1 MDRLSSM
8 AAFVKA
14 ADVGSFAAAADA
26 LGMSPQMVA
35 KHVTYLEDRIGT
47 RLLNR
52 TTRRQSL
59 TEIGRTYHERCKVV
73 LAEADWADSLAGEA
87 EAAPRGRLRVNAP
100 VAFGTY
106 SLVPLVTRYLRRH
119 PNVDVDLV
127 LNDRMIDLI
136 DDGFEV
142 AFRIGPLPDSTMMAR
157 AIAPFRLIACASPD
171 YLRER
176 GTPMTP
182 ADLSDHE
189 CLSYAYWPGPTNN
202 EWIFT
207 RQGRSYEVVHSRNHL
222 QINNAVGLLTAALDG
237 FGVAL
242 LAEGMVREPIGS
254 GRLVP
259 LLPGFEA
266 PSRPM
271 HLIFLADRRQT
282 PKLRSFIDAAVE
294 EFGSSGGHMPRKS
307 GGEL

>member
-1 MDRLSSM
+1 MDRLASM

-14 ADVGSFAAAADA
+14 AEVGSFAAAAA
-26 LGMSPQMVA
+26 ASGMSPQMVA

-59 TEIGRTYHERCKVV
+59 TEIGRTYYERCKVV

-87 EAAPRGRLRVNAP
+87 KAEPRGRLRVNAP
-100 VAFGTY
+100 VAFGAY
-106 SLVPLVTRYLRRH
+106 SLVPLVTRYLRQH

-127 LNDRMIDLI
+127 LNDRVIDLI
-136 DDGFEV
+136 EEGFEV
-142 AFRIGPLPDSTMMAR
+142 AFRIGPLADSTMMSC
-157 AIAPFRLIACASPD
+157 AISPFRLVVCASPV
-171 YLRER
+171 YLRKR
-176 GTPMTP
+176 GTPTTP
-182 ADLSDHE
+182 DDLSDHE
-189 CLSYAYWPGPTNN
+189 CLNYAYWPGPTTN

-207 RQGRSYEVVHSRNHL
+207 RQGRSYEVAHSRNHL

-242 LAEGMVREPIGS
+242 LAEDIVREPIRS

-259 LLPGFEA
+259 LLREFEA

-271 HLIFLADRRQT
+271 HLIFLADHRQT
-282 PKLRSFIDAAVE
+282 SKLRSFIDAAIE
-294 EFGSSGGHMPRKS
+294 EFRPQASDA
-307 GGEL
+307 